1 MTRAKLQPLRVF
13 HFNLRRRAQ
22 IGSYDDHI
30 HQRQPTAHV
39 ASQSHTDSSHYNVT
53 LTPPNMS
60 STSQSTKS
68 VKPSP
73 TANTKPSR
81 LPAPSLFV
89 GPPSRNTSQL
99 SVSRQLIPDAA
110 NPKNTRDPVNRQRS
124 ALSRPWEPPETPA
137 EEPKHEKDGSP
148 RLRKDSERS
157 TEARWKE
164 MQSTLNEVELTAQ
177 SSTHVFGESHA
188 KALDDLR
195 NAQVALAWAW
205 GRGNEESG
213 LLNASATDNDIS
225 HFSMDGGRRQSAT
238 AGEQGEFGR
247 TRNRADTGTS
257 ASTVLS
263 DESVRSDETAK
274 ESRAQMEDETAEDIR
289 RASERRGKNEEY
301 FRMVERSVGD
311 VVSKLDIVAEAMR
324 GVEAESRSLWSG
336 SSATGSSSDQ
346 GEQGHAVK

>member
-1 MTRAKLQPLRVF
+1 M
-13 HFNLRRRAQ
+13 
-22 IGSYDDHI
+22 SS
-30 HQRQPTAHV
+30 
-39 ASQSHTDSSHYNVT
+39 ASQSAK
-53 LTPPNMS
+53 P
-60 STSQSTKS
+60 

-110 NPKNTRDPVNRQRS
+110 NPKATRDPVNRQRS
-124 ALSRPWEPPETPA
+124 ALSRPWEPESPA
-137 EEPKHEKDGSP
+137 EEPQKDKDAGP
-148 RLRKDSERS
+148 LLRKESERS

-188 KALDDLR
+188 KALDELR

-213 LLNASATDNDIS
+213 LLNASGGENDIS
-225 HFSMDGGRRQSAT
+225 QFTMDGGRRPSAT
-238 AGEQGEFGR
+238 TGEQGR
-247 TRNRADTGTS
+247 TRNRADTQTS

-263 DESVRSDETAK
+263 DESIRSDDTAK
-274 ESRAQMEDETAEDIR
+274 ESRTQMEDETAEDIR

-301 FRMVERSVGD
+301 FRMVEKSVGD

-324 GVEAESRSLWSG
+324 GVEAESRSLWGG

-346 GEQGHAVK
+346 GDQRQPGS

>member
-1 MTRAKLQPLRVF
+1 M
-13 HFNLRRRAQ
+13 
-22 IGSYDDHI
+22 SS
-30 HQRQPTAHV
+30 
-39 ASQSHTDSSHYNVT
+39 ASQSS
-53 LTPPNMS
+53 
-60 STSQSTKS
+60 KS

-73 TANTKPSR
+73 TAKTKPSR

-99 SVSRQLIPDAA
+99 SVSRQLVPDAA
-110 NPKNTRDPVNRQRS
+110 NPKPTRDPINRQRS

-137 EEPKHEKDGSP
+137 EEPKQDKDGSSP

-188 KALDDLR
+188 KALDELR
-195 NAQVALAWAW
+195 DAQVALAWAW

-213 LLNASATDNDIS
+213 LLNSSAAENDIS

-238 AGEQGEFGR
+238 QSTGGQG
-247 TRNRADTGTS
+247 TRNRADTQTS

-346 GEQGHAVK
+346 GDQGQAVK

>member
-1 MTRAKLQPLRVF
+1 M
-13 HFNLRRRAQ
+13 
-22 IGSYDDHI
+22 SS
-30 HQRQPTAHV
+30 
-39 ASQSHTDSSHYNVT
+39 ASQSA
-53 LTPPNMS
+53 
-60 STSQSTKS
+60 KS

-110 NPKNTRDPVNRQRS
+110 HPKRDPVNRQRS
-124 ALSRPWEPPETPA
+124 ALSRPWEP
-137 EEPKHEKDGSP
+137 EESPTDEAKQDNKDGSP

-157 TEARWKE
+157 TEARWRE

-188 KALDDLR
+188 KALDELR

-213 LLNASATDNDIS
+213 LLNSGATDNDIS
-225 HFSMDGGRRQSAT
+225 QFSMDGGRRQST
-238 AGEQGEFGR
+238 TGDEGEQVR
-247 TRNRADTGTS
+247 TRNRADTSTS

-263 DESVRSDETAK
+263 DESMRSDDTAR
-274 ESRAQMEDETAEDIR
+274 ESKTNMEDETAEDIR
-289 RASERRGKNEEY
+289 RASERRGK
-301 FRMVERSVGD
+301 
-311 VVSKLDIVAEAMR
+311 K
-324 GVEAESRSLWSG
+324 
-336 SSATGSSSDQ
+336 
-346 GEQGHAVK
+346 